1 MAFAIRDLL
10 QFFRTSRFI
19 GLSEKSAERELA
31 AY

>member
-19 GLSEKSAERELA
+19 GLSEKSGRRELLS
-31 AY
+31 Y